1 MDGFA
6 EGKKRRNKLCGKGKG
21 CNGGGMKGVVRYDG
35 RKGARVGATNY
46 RHNERGLN
54 IAVRGAFKAHSMRWC
69 WNRDSRMRGL
79 RVWALLSG
87 VNGVTLPLQLLSPH
101 WNCERRM

>member
-1 MDGFA
+1 MRVEEERGLELRTIDIT
-6 EGKKRRNKLCGKGKG
+6 KG
-21 CNGGGMKGVVRYDG
+21 
-35 RKGARVGATNY
+35 
-46 RHNERGLN
+46 GLN
-54 IAVRGAFKAHSMRWC
+54 IAVRGAFKAHSVRWC

-79 RVWALLSG
+79 RVCVLLSG